1 LHFFLLFA
9 WICLELRYWDFIFM
23 ELRPYQMEVARAA
36 MDSIQKGMGL
46 TFSVEIARQGG
57 KNELSAHLEILL
69 LTLYMAK
76 GGNLIKCSPTFKPQT
91 IISLERLKQRLD
103 DFGFDGIYRL
113 EMGYI
118 LQLGNAKAIFLS
130 AEGSS
135 SVVGH
140 SADILLE
147 IDESQDVSKEKYTRE
162 FRPMGSA
169 TNVTTILYGTTWDD
183 STLLEEV
190 KQANLEL
197 EKQDGVKRH
206 FRYDWQEVGK
216 YNPDYVKFVQAERER
231 LGEEHPLFRTLNMLY
246 YLSPTAGASYH
257 GSR

>member
-1 LHFFLLFA
+1 MASGCCILVTTT
-9 WICLELRYWDFIFM
+9 IFM

-91 IISLERLKQRLD
+91 IISIERLKQRLD
-103 DFGFDGIYRL
+103 DFGFAGIYRL
-113 EMGYI
+113 QMGYI
-118 LQLGNAKAIFLS
+118 VQLGNAKAIFLS

-140 SADILLE
+140 
-147 IDESQDVSKEKYTRE
+147 TR
-162 FRPMGSA
+162 
-169 TNVTTILYGTTWDD
+169 
-183 STLLEEV
+183 
-190 KQANLEL
+190 
-197 EKQDGVKRH
+197 
-206 FRYDWQEVGK
+206 
-216 YNPDYVKFVQAERER
+216 
-231 LGEEHPLFRTLNMLY
+231 
-246 YLSPTAGASYH
+246 
-257 GSR
+257 